1 MKIEVRTS
9 RVGLMR
15 KMDSDEESRK
25 GSVAEAGKNP
35 LVFPAGFTLNKCE
48 AVKKSFLGELSR
60 CLRSSAFLLVK
71 AMREFSRCFFCAK
84 KPYRQPVKLSSSY
97 INKHERKQK
106 GWYLMGLIVQKF
118 GGTSVGSVEKI
129 LNVANRVIEE
139 KQRGHDVVVVVSAMG
154 KSTDSLVALAKE
166 ITEQP
171 SSREMDMLLTT
182 GEQVTISLLT
192 MALQNKGYDAV
203 SYTGWQAG
211 IETENIHG
219 NARITN
225 IDTANLKERLNEGKI
240 AVVAGFQGVTAEG
253 EITTL
258 GRGGSDTTAVALA
271 AALKADKCDI
281 YTDVPG
287 VFTTDPRYVKTAR
300 KLAGISYDEM
310 LELANLGAGV
320 LHPRAVEFAKNY
332 QVPLEVRS
340 STEKEAGTLIEEE
353 SSMEQNLIVRGIA
366 FEDQITR
373 VTVCGLASGLTTL
386 STIFT
391 TLAKQNINVDIII
404 QSVTGTSK
412 TSISFSVKTEDLKR
426 TVEVLEEYKDALDY
440 EQIETENRLAKV
452 SIVGS
457 GMISN
462 PGVAAEMFAVL
473 AEKNIQVKMVSTSEI
488 KVSTVVNEGDMVKA
502 VEALHDAFELS
513 KQTAVI

>member
-1 MKIEVRTS
+1 
-9 RVGLMR
+9 
-15 KMDSDEESRK
+15 
-25 GSVAEAGKNP
+25 
-35 LVFPAGFTLNKCE
+35 
-48 AVKKSFLGELSR
+48 
-60 CLRSSAFLLVK
+60 
-71 AMREFSRCFFCAK
+71 
-84 KPYRQPVKLSSSY
+84 
-97 INKHERKQK
+97 
-106 GWYLMGLIVQKF
+106 MGLIVQKF

-129 LNVANRVIEE
+129 LNVAYRVIEE

-225 IDTANLKERLNEGKI
+225 IDTAKLKERLNEGKI

-310 LELANLGAGV
+310 LEACQSWSRRPSSESLLNL
-320 LHPRAVEFAKNY
+320 RK
-332 QVPLEVRS
+332 
-340 STEKEAGTLIEEE
+340 T
-353 SSMEQNLIVRGIA
+353 
-366 FEDQITR
+366 TR
-373 VTVCGLASGLTTL
+373 CLW
-386 STIFT
+386 
-391 TLAKQNINVDIII
+391 K
-404 QSVTGTSK
+404 SVQAPK
-412 TSISFSVKTEDLKR
+412 KKP
-426 TVEVLEEYKDALDY
+426 A
-440 EQIETENRLAKV
+440 
-452 SIVGS
+452 
-457 GMISN
+457 
-462 PGVAAEMFAVL
+462 
-473 AEKNIQVKMVSTSEI
+473 
-488 KVSTVVNEGDMVKA
+488 
-502 VEALHDAFELS
+502 H
-513 KQTAVI
+513 